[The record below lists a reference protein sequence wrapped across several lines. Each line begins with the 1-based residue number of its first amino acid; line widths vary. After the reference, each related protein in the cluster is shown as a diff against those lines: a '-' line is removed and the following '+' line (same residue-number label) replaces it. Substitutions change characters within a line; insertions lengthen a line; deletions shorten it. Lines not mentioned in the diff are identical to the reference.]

1 MEHHT
6 SPSNEQNFEEQRN
19 PDGQNT
25 VCLDGARED
34 QAVVCPVRWIYS
46 ITSSTK
52 WQKLIRHLQSDAA
65 LPRDDLPRNESAT
78 PCTKPL
84 LYHYGF
90 PFTTKYAIQY
100 AMRHH
105 MTIDI
110 SGEGEEFDERTI
122 FNFANLKERHLAE
135 PELRQKLPICARNLM
150 IARLS
155 RKCGMELQLGRPFF
169 SEWDGVVALW
179 NNYDA
184 EERSAK
190 CHDYH
195 EVVRILTSAMN
206 EGDGPESK
214 LQWWFDDGQDVVCN
228 ASFACPL
235 CC

>member
-1 MEHHT
+1 
-6 SPSNEQNFEEQRN
+6 
-19 PDGQNT
+19 
-25 VCLDGARED
+25 
-34 QAVVCPVRWIYS
+34 
-46 ITSSTK
+46 
-52 WQKLIRHLQSDAA
+52 
-65 LPRDDLPRNESAT
+65 
-78 PCTKPL
+78 
-84 LYHYGF
+84 
-90 PFTTKYAIQY
+90 
-100 AMRHH
+100 MRHH

-110 SGEGEEFDERTI
+110 GGEGEGSDERTI

-184 EERSAK
+184 EERSAM

-235 CC
+235 RC